1 MTISSPRSVDWTAKK
16 SNVVARMY
24 DLSSVLDFDAL
35 SEVRP
40 GSSILLSGP
49 AMTGKQRLAYDIL
62 ADGTQNGD
70 GAVVVTTSERASDV
84 ATDIRDRFPG
94 LADSQL
100 GVVDCRGE
108 GGSNPQAIEGVS
120 VHQVSSPGDLTGIG
134 IGITKALEGLHNS
147 GRERG
152 RLALISLSTMLTYT
166 DKKTVFKFC
175 HVLSSRL
182 DTADYIGVFTIDSS
196 AHDEQTI
203 QVIKQAFD
211 GLIEVRD
218 ADGGGREAR
227 VLGLDAEPSN
237 WNGI

>member
-1 MTISSPRSVDWTAKK
+1 MVMSSK
-16 SNVVARMY
+16 SGGKMY
-24 DLSSVLDFDAL
+24 DLSSVLDFEAL
-35 SEVRP
+35 REVRP

-49 AMTGKQRLAYDIL
+49 AMTGKEQLAYDIL
-62 ADGTQNGD
+62 ADGARDGD
-70 GAVVVTTSERASDV
+70 GAVVVTTSDKAENV
-84 ATDIRDRFPG
+84 AMEFRDRVPS
-94 LADSQL
+94 LESSQL

-108 GGSNPQAIEGVS
+108 SGSAQGVIDGVS

-147 GRERG
+147 GRTRG

-182 DTADYIGVFTIDSS
+182 DAADYIGVFTIDSG
-196 AHDEQTI
+196 AHDQQTI

-218 ADGGGREAR
+218 ADGGGREGR
-227 VLGLDAEPSN
+227 VLGLANEPTN
-237 WNGI
+237 WQQL

>member
-1 MTISSPRSVDWTAKK
+1 MTRK
-16 SNVVARMY
+16 SKEVSGMY
-24 DLSSVLDFDAL
+24 DLSSVLNFDA
-35 SEVRP
+35 VKDIRP
-40 GSSILLSGP
+40 GSSILISGP
-49 AMTGKQRLAYDIL
+49 AMTGKQQLAYNIL
-62 ADGTQNGD
+62 ADGAEQGD
-70 GAVVVTTSERASDV
+70 GAVVVTTSSSAATV
-84 ATDIRDRFPG
+84 ANDFNELVPSLQG
-94 LADSQL
+94 SQL
-100 GVVDCRGE
+100 SVVDCQGE
-108 GGSNPQAIEGVS
+108 GRSEETPITGVS

-175 HVLSSRL
+175 HVLASRL
-182 DTADYIGVFTIDSS
+182 DTAGYIGVFTIDSG

-218 ADGGGREAR
+218 GDSGGREAR
-227 VLGLDAEPSN
+227 VMGLSGQPTDWKSV
-237 WNGI
+237 

>member
-1 MTISSPRSVDWTAKK
+1 
-16 SNVVARMY
+16 MY

-35 SEVRP
+35 TEVRP
-40 GSSILLSGP
+40 GSSILVSGP
-49 AMTGKQRLAYDIL
+49 AMTGKEQFVYDVL
-62 ADGTQNGD
+62 ADGATDGD
-70 GAVVVTTSERASDV
+70 GAVVVTTSDKAADV
-84 ATDIRDRFPG
+84 VEQFHDRVPG
-94 LADSQL
+94 LEGSQL

-108 GGSNPQAIEGVS
+108 GGADPELIDGVS

-182 DTADYIGVFTIDSS
+182 DAAGYIGVFTIDSS
-196 AHDEQTI
+196 AHDQQTI

-211 GLIEVRD
+211 GLIEIRE

-227 VLGLDAEPSN
+227 VLGLANEPTD
-237 WNGI
+237 WQRI

>member
-1 MTISSPRSVDWTAKK
+1 MAKRTE
-16 SNVVARMY
+16 VMEDMY

-40 GSSILLSGP
+40 GSSILISGP

-62 ADGTQNGD
+62 ADGARDGD
-70 GAVVVTTSERASDV
+70 GTVVVTTGDD
-84 ATDIRDRFPG
+84 ATDVVAEFRERVPE
-94 LADSQL
+94 LEESQL
-100 GVVDCRGE
+100 GVVDCRRE
-108 GGSNPQAIEGVS
+108 GGSDNSSVDGAY

-134 IGITKALEGLHNS
+134 IGITKTLEGLHNS
-147 GRERG
+147 GRDRG
-152 RLALISLSTMLTYT
+152 RLALVSLSTMLTYT

-182 DTADYIGVFTIDSS
+182 DAADYIGVFTIDSG
-196 AHDEQTI
+196 AHDQQTI

-218 ADGGGREAR
+218 ADGGGRESR
-227 VLGLDAEPSN
+227 VLGFSGEPTD
-237 WNGI
+237 WKRI

>member
-1 MTISSPRSVDWTAKK
+1 
-16 SNVVARMY
+16 MY
-24 DLSSVLDFDAL
+24 DLSSVLEFDAL
-35 SEVRP
+35 REVRP

-62 ADGTQNGD
+62 ADGARDGD
-70 GAVVVTTSERASDV
+70 GAVVVTTSDKAATV
-84 ATDIRDRFPG
+84 AEDFRDRVPELEG
-94 LADSQL
+94 SQL

-108 GGSNPQAIEGVS
+108 GGTEQGVIDGVS

-134 IGITKALEGLHNS
+134 IGITKALEGLHNA
-147 GRERG
+147 GRTRG

-182 DTADYIGVFTIDSS
+182 DAADYIGVFTIDSG
-196 AHDEQTI
+196 AHDQQTI

-218 ADGGGREAR
+218 ADSGREAR
-227 VLGLDAEPSN
+227 VLGLANEPTN
-237 WNGI
+237 WKQF